1 MDKAI
6 ICIDPGAKGA
16 IAQQYGKDKVF
27 VETMPETI
35 GDICDFFGN
44 RGDQLSYK
52 VEAYLENVGQY
63 IPGNSGP
70 AAVSFSRHV
79 GHLEM
84 ALFASGIPC
93 VKITPATWMRGIG
106 VPTKLSKAERKRWIK
121 DYVQRRYPKI
131 KVNLQNADA
140 LGMLAYVTKG

>member
-1 MDKAI
+1 MDKSI

-16 IAQQYGKDKVF
+16 VANFYNKDKVF

-35 GDICDFFGN
+35 GDIYDFFN
-44 RGDQLSYK
+44 QLCYK
-52 VEAYLENVGQY
+52 ADAYLENVGHY
-63 IPGNSGP
+63 VPGNSGP
-70 AAVSFSRHV
+70 AAVSFSRHI

-84 ALFASGIPC
+84 ALLATGIPC
-93 VKITPATWMRGIG
+93 TKITPATWMRGIG
-106 VPTKLSKAERKRWIK
+106 VPTKLSKADRKRWIK